1 MSDNALQAVRIET
14 ARPDSAPAQNL
25 KPADLETLGQNLVR
39 TFEQYRSD
47 RHEIERKWLR
57 NLRQY
62 LGVYDPEVNRE
73 LPLRRSRAYPRITRV
88 KAISVLSRLMNLM
101 FPGNEKNWE
110 LKASPSADIDP
121 EEVRQLLQEMM
132 RQDEAA
138 GVPPSPPSREAV
150 HQAVQALAAERA
162 AELEREIED
171 QLQEIGK
178 DQTMDYITMVRHV
191 VKSGILYGVGALEGP
206 MVQEATVTVWDV
218 DENGQPTVDQRT
230 SYKPVFEVLPVWDFY
245 PDLTAKSLHEM
256 DGYFARKI
264 MSRGQLRKLGDRP
277 DFLRAQI
284 RRVIARHPQGNYKAL
299 SFESEL
305 RSMGVRAQLSD
316 TKSGAERYEVI
327 IWRGL
332 VSGTAL
338 VEAGVDVPEEHRDR
352 DIEAEVWLV
361 DNLVI
366 KVDINA
372 WRKLGVEMR
381 QIHTFVFDEDDTA
394 PVGNGLPNI
403 MRDSQMAICAAARMV
418 LDNGSVIAGP
428 NLEVNTDLLRAD
440 QDIGQVEAHKIWYRE
455 GTGQDANVPAVR
467 NVPINS
473 YLNELLQVIEL
484 FMRFADMETFVGPGT
499 GGEQRGASEPMRTA
513 AGASMLRADAALP
526 FKDIVRNFDSFTQ
539 SVIQA
544 LVAFNRTFNPKVRP
558 GDYSVIARGAT
569 SLIAKEV
576 RGIQLDQMAATL
588 SPEDRL
594 HINDRKFIKARFD
607 VRDLADMLV
616 PEDEVERRQK
626 AGQQRVQ
633 QQAEQQSKLAEA
645 QIRKLLSDA
654 LKNIAQSKK
663 NAANADATQMKIM
676 LDMLAQTME
685 SGGNGDDT

>member
-1 MSDNALQAVRIET
+1 MMQQDVEA
-14 ARPDSAPAQNL
+14 
-25 KPADLETLGQNLVR
+25 G
-39 TFEQYRSD
+39 
-47 RHEIERKWLR
+47 
-57 NLRQY
+57 
-62 LGVYDPEVNRE
+62 
-73 LPLRRSRAYPRITRV
+73 LPPR
-88 KAISVLSRLMNLM
+88 
-101 FPGNEKNWE
+101 
-110 LKASPSADIDP
+110 
-121 EEVRQLLQEMM
+121 
-132 RQDEAA
+132 
-138 GVPPSPPSREAV
+138 PPSREAI

-191 VKSGILYGVGALEGP
+191 VRSGILYGVGALEGP
-206 MVQEATVTVWDV
+206 MVQEASVTVWDI
-218 DENGQPTVDQRT
+218 DGNGQPVVEQRT

-245 PDLTAKSLHEM
+245 PDLTARTLHEM
-256 DGYFARKI
+256 DGYFVRKI

-277 DFLRAQI
+277 DFIRAQI
-284 RRVIARHPQGNYKAL
+284 RRAIARYPQGNYKAL
-299 SFESEL
+299 GFETEL
-305 RSMGVRAQLSD
+305 RSMGVRSQLSD
-316 TKSGAERYEVI
+316 TKSGTERYEVI

-332 VSGTAL
+332 VSATAL
-338 VEAGVDVPEEHRDR
+338 IEAGVEVPEEHRDR
-352 DIEAEVWLV
+352 DIEAEVWLI
-361 DNLVI
+361 DNLII

-381 QIHTFVFDEDDTA
+381 QIHTFIFDEDDTA

-473 YLNELLQVIEL
+473 YLSELLQVIEL
-484 FMRFADMETFVGPGT
+484 FMRFADMETFVGPVT
-499 GGEQRGASEPMRTA
+499 GGEQRGVSEPMRTA

-539 SVIQA
+539 SVIQS
-544 LVAFNRTFNPKVRP
+544 LVTFNRVFNPKVRP

-594 HINDRKFIKARFD
+594 HIDDRKFIKARFE
-607 VRDLADMLV
+607 VRDLADMLL
-616 PEDEVERRQK
+616 PEDEVERRQR
-626 AGQQRVQ
+626 ADQMRAQ
-633 QQAEQQSKLAEA
+633 QQTELQLKLAEA

-676 LDMLAQTME
+676 LEMLAQTME
-685 SGGNGDDT
+685 NGGNADAQNPAA